1 MSHSG
6 VSPSS
11 TSTRATSVLLALV
24 LLVAGAAVG
33 TAVGVG
39 PASADTATP
48 TQWDSRIAPYAKIA
62 EKLRGLTFDAPVPV
76 RFLSPAK
83 FEKTVTTDDTSLTA
97 ADRRD
102 LRRYTGLLR
111 ALGLVTGQVD
121 LFGATNEANGAGTL
135 AYYSF
140 EDKRITIR
148 GQRLTPAVRSTL
160 VHELTHA
167 LQDQHFSIGD
177 RMAALDERADDISA
191 EQAVLDAVVEGDAQH
206 VESLYRDSLTARQRR
221 ALDRDQQRESG
232 TANQRLQ
239 RVPTVIVTLMTAPY
253 TLGQS
258 LVETFAASGGTAAQD
273 KLIQTPPK
281 HETAL
286 LDPFR
291 ALAGRTG
298 AIKVPATGLRKG
310 ETRFDSGE
318 LGVLTWYLMLAERL
332 PLRSALAAADG
343 WGGDSYVAF
352 AKHGRS
358 CARMTYVGRTPA
370 ATTRMRGALH
380 RWVAKAP
387 RTPASVRRDGRLVRF
402 MSCDPGTSSR
412 IGKEASERAVDL
424 AATRTYLALSLL
436 QAGAPATTARCI
448 AGRLVHAFPTP
459 ALLDP
464 SFGAHNRAVQV
475 RIRRLVARCL

>member
-1 MSHSG
+1 MSQSG
-6 VSPSS
+6 VSPSSAS

-33 TAVGVG
+33 TVVGIG
-39 PASADTATP
+39 PASAETATP

-83 FEKTVTTDDTSLTA
+83 FEKTVTSDDESLTA

-111 ALGLVTGQVD
+111 ALGLVTGKVD

-177 RMAALDERADDISA
+177 RMAALDERADDTSA
-191 EQAVLDAVVEGDAQH
+191 EQAVLDAVVEG
-206 VESLYRDSLTARQRR
+206 
-221 ALDRDQQRESG
+221 
-232 TANQRLQ
+232 
-239 RVPTVIVTLMTAPY
+239 
-253 TLGQS
+253 
-258 LVETFAASGGTAAQD
+258 ETFAASGGTAAQD

-310 ETRFDSGE
+310 EIRFDSGE

-352 AKHGRS
+352 AEHGRS
-358 CARMTYVGRTPA
+358 CARMAYVGRTPA

-380 RWVAKAP
+380 RWVAEAP
-387 RTPASVRRDGRLVRF
+387 RAPASVRRDGRLVRF

-412 IGKEASERAVDL
+412 IGKDASERAVDL

>member
-1 MSHSG
+1 MSRPG
-6 VSPSS
+6 ATPSS
-11 TSTRATSVLLALV
+11 LPVSMRATSILLTLLLV
-24 LLVAGAAVG
+24 LAGAFVTIAP
-33 TAVGVG
+33 
-39 PASADTATP
+39 PARADTAAP

-62 EKLRGLTFDAPVPV
+62 EKLRGLTFESPVPV
-76 RFLSPAK
+76 RFLSPAQ
-83 FEKTVTTDDTSLTA
+83 FEKTVTTDEKKLTA

-102 LRRYTGLLR
+102 IRRYTSLLR
-111 ALGLVTGQVD
+111 ALGLVTGKVD
-121 LFGATNEANGAGTL
+121 LLGATNEANGAGTL

-177 RMAALDERADDISA
+177 RTKALE
-191 EQAVLDAVVEGDAQH
+191 EQAGDTAGEQSVLDAIIEGDAEH

-221 ALDRDQQRESG
+221 ALDRDQQRAVS
-232 TANQRLQ
+232 TADQRLD

-273 KLIQTPPK
+273 ELIQTPPK

-291 ALAGRTG
+291 VLAGHT
-298 AIKVPATGLRKG
+298 ATKSVPAPGLRRG

-352 AKHGRS
+352 ARHGRS
-358 CARMTYVGRTPA
+358 CARMTFTGRTPA
-370 ATTRMRGALH
+370 ATTRMHHALRH
-380 RWVAKAP
+380 WVAGAP
-387 RTPASVRRDGRLVRF
+387 GTPASVRRDGRLVRF
-402 MSCDPGTSSR
+402 LSCDPGTSSR
-412 IGKEASERAVDL
+412 VGKDASQRAVDL

-436 QAGAPATTARCI
+436 QAGAPAPTARCI

-464 SFGAHNRAVQV
+464 SFGAHDRAVQA
-475 RIRRLVARCL
+475 RIGRLVARCR